1 MTVRRRALAGLGVS
15 IAVMA
20 ASYGSAFLPGGA
32 PGWAPWGAA
41 VAIPGALVSTM
52 ILGAARDGS
61 VGRLAWPFA
70 FVFVVLAGGFCLAL
84 AVGAAE
90 PGEGRLWMGLPAGA
104 AVILYVVGF
113 LPLAVV
119 PVAYALTFDELTLRD
134 GDWERIRRQAAGLP
148 GPGPAGLAGGDG
160 AATTGDGAGDP
171 ASPADHAGDRVPG
184 EDRP

>member
-1 MTVRRRALAGLGVS
+1 VTVRRRALAGLGVS

-32 PGWAPWGAA
+32 PAWAPWGAA

-134 GDWERIRRQAAGLP
+134 GDWERIQRHAAERS
-148 GPGPAGLAGGDG
+148 GPG
-160 AATTGDGAGDP
+160 
-171 ASPADHAGDRVPG
+171 PG